1 MKIIIIIYLALII
14 SSVGV
19 SQSWK
24 YQSGGNTFDG
34 KYKTASIQGKGND
47 NPYTKP
53 LLVIN
58 KFNESDLNF
67 YISSSGYYND
77 ADDVEVVFALNG
89 DGENL
94 YLATDLSLSDDGK
107 TIFLSSFA
115 SNKEVLLNYEM
126 INLLKS
132 SSKLE
137 VRIRD
142 NYGRNDLK
150 FSLSGSQKAINYVIP
165 KKELDKKIIQFQ
177 NSKEQEKKEEK
188 KELDKKNALELAN
201 LKEEQRLAQ
210 KEKDEIQ
217 NEIIK
222 DSLLIANLFKNYLIT
237 ENEKKALV
245 SRIKIT
251 LGEVDISSVDSL
263 SIKYDSEAFDKL
275 FFDVTLFIKN
285 KSKKQFIYNAV
296 GRKKIMLKS
305 ENKTKEL

>member
-1 MKIIIIIYLALII
+1 MKKTIIIYLALII
-14 SSVGV
+14 SSIGV

-177 NSKEQEKKEEK
+177 NSKEQEKE
-188 KELDKKNALELAN
+188 
-201 LKEEQRLAQ
+201 
-210 KEKDEIQ
+210 EIQ
-217 NEIIK
+217 NKIIK
-222 DSLLIANLFKNYLIT
+222 DSLLIANLFRNYLIT

-296 GRKKIMLKS
+296 GRKKIILKS

>member
-1 MKIIIIIYLALII
+1 MKKTIIIYLALII

-165 KKELDKKIIQFQ
+165 KKELDKKIMQFQ
-177 NSKEQEKKEEK
+177 NSKEQEKE
-188 KELDKKNALELAN
+188 
-201 LKEEQRLAQ
+201 
-210 KEKDEIQ
+210 EIQ

-222 DSLLIANLFKNYLIT
+222 DSLLIANLFRNYLIT